1 MANDSFTF
9 LAIYMEDAGD
19 MTAEEKG
26 EYLEAVI
33 TYGLS
38 GTESEHSS
46 AAVRIAF
53 RHAKKLIDAANAKK
67 EAAHKSVSA
76 RWNKDDTESI
86 RTSYE
91 GDTESIRNDTEGI
104 RDVYDTDTNRY
115 ETDTEAIRSDTK
127 VKVKDKVK
135 EESKSKRENISKTKS
150 INNNI
155 SISNSL
161 SPTSPSQG
169 TGESERK
176 SDFDLFWDAYP
187 KKQSQ
192 SAALKA
198 WTDAVEAGDIRYGDG
213 AVIAEAVEAMKKTR
227 QWQQDDGRFIP
238 YPARYIS
245 ERRWRDKPTE
255 VPTDGSFK
263 TDEFFDLAMKKSY
276 EGMVGS

>member
-67 EAAHKSVSA
+67 DAAHKSASA
-76 RWNKDDTESI
+76 RWGKDDADDM
-86 RTSYE
+86 RQLC
-91 GDTESIRNDTEGI
+91 
-104 RDVYDTDTNRY
+104 DTDAEGVRSVCD
-115 ETDTEAIRSDTK
+115 TDADAMRTDAK

-135 EESKSKRENISKTKS
+135 EESKSKRENKS
-150 INNNI
+150 INNINKSI
-155 SISNSL
+155 SIDSL